1 MPHLFSPYTI
11 RGVTL
16 RNRVVMS
23 PMAMYS
29 AQEDGLATEWHLV
42 HYGARAIGRVG
53 LILQEVTAIEP
64 RGRITRNDLGLWDDA
79 QVEPLTRIVRFC
91 QEQGAL
97 MGVQLGH
104 AGRKAWSPERGH
116 GPTPLVAPSA
126 VPFAD
131 WVVPQALTIQEIDQL
146 VLAWRDAAERAHA
159 IGYNVIEIHSAHGY
173 LLHQFLSPLS
183 NWRADEY
190 GGSLENRRR
199 LLLRVVDAVRTRW
212 PDDRPLFVRVSAT
225 DWEKGGLQVEDLV
238 EVARSLK
245 EHGVD
250 VVDCSSGG
258 NCPAAPPNICPGYQV
273 PFAQQIRAEAG
284 IATMAVGLITTA
296 EQAEQI
302 VAQEQA
308 DLVAMGRELLR
319 SPEWPLA
326 AARELGQEVKW
337 PWQYERGKLK

>member
-1 MPHLFSPYTI
+1 MPHLFSPCTI
-11 RGVTL
+11 RSATL
-16 RNRVVMS
+16 RNRIVMS

-53 LILQEVTAIEP
+53 LIIQEVTAVES
-64 RGRITRNDLGLWDDA
+64 RGRITRNDLGLWNDA
-79 QVEPLTRIVRFC
+79 QVEPLAHIVHFC
-91 QEQGAL
+91 HDQGAL

-104 AGRKAWSPERGH
+104 AGRKAWSPEHGH

-126 VPFAD
+126 VPFDD
-131 WVVPQALTIQEIDQL
+131 WAAPQALTVEDIDG
-146 VLAWRDAAERAHA
+146 VVMAWRDAAERAHA
-159 IGYNVIEIHSAHGY
+159 IGYDVVELHSAHGY
-173 LLHQFLSPLS
+173 LLHEFLSPLS

-190 GGSLENRRR
+190 GGSLENRQR

-212 PDDRPLFVRVSAT
+212 PDNKPIFVRVSAT
-225 DWEKGGLQVEDLV
+225 DWEEGGLQVEDLV
-238 EVARSLK
+238 EVARALK

-250 VVDCSSGG
+250 IVDCSSGG
-258 NCPAAPPNICPGYQV
+258 ISPAVPPVVGPGYQV
-273 PFAQQIRAEAG
+273 PFAQRIRAEAG

-302 VAQEQA
+302 VAEEQA

-326 AARELGQEVKW
+326 AARELGQEVAW
-337 PWQYERGKLK
+337 PWQYERAR